1 MRNDYDI
8 NYFIT
13 DHLGSTRVIIDNAG
27 EIKAQYNYYPF
38 GKQWEDLNLMAN
50 TNRYT
55 FSGKEKQ
62 TVKDLGY
69 LDFGARMLRNETDP
83 PGWMSIDPLCEKY
96 YSISPYAYCANN
108 PVNYIDHFG
117 LAFSKYDYFA
127 DNEYFQQKYYYNDSP
142 VFDRDGYLLGTD
154 DEGLQGEPIIMDKD
168 NFRQGMPHE
177 EAMKHNLGEDG
188 LKGRKALLRF
198 NSIFNDLP
206 NRPDWAGYLTL
217 EEANAWYRKGKGKPL
232 FVALNKIDM
241 SGIVSLGEK
250 YVGQIKSFN
259 LLLYSL
265 SLNDGL
271 VYGSITLKRYP
282 NHQVRAYAD
291 KYNFDMHNWLNP
303 FNWGR
308 NFQTIIGGI
317 VAGTGEPY
325 EINIYGSKTLKPKWP
340 WTK

>member
-1 MRNDYDI
+1 MH
-8 NYFIT
+8 T
-13 DHLGSTRVIIDNAG
+13 D
-27 EIKAQYNYYPF
+27 
-38 GKQWEDLNLMAN
+38 LMAN

-62 TVKDLGY
+62 TVRDLGW
-69 LDFGARMLRNETDP
+69 LDFMARMYANSEVPMFTTQ
-83 PGWMSIDPLCEKY
+83 DPLSEKY
-96 YSISPYAYCANN
+96 YSLSPYSYCAGN
-108 PVNYIDHFG
+108 PIRFIDPTGMYFD
-117 LAFSKYDYFA
+117 DYFT
-127 DNEYFQQKYYYNDSP
+127 NRESFRYEYHYNASP
-142 VFDRDGYLLGTD
+142 VFDRNGNLLGTD
-154 DEGLQGEPIIMDKD
+154 DEGLQGEPIIMDKV

-177 EAMKHNLGEDG
+177 EAMKYNLGEDG

-206 NRPDWAGYLTL
+206 NRPDWDGYITL
-217 EEANAWYRKGKGKPL
+217 EEANEWYRKGKGKPL
-232 FVALNKIDM
+232 FVALNKIDL

-259 LLLYSL
+259 LLFYSL

-271 VYGSITLKRYP
+271 IYGSITLKRYP

-291 KYNFDMHNWLNP
+291 KYDFEMHNWLNP

-325 EINIYGSKTLKPKWP
+325 EINIYGSKTLKPKYP